1 MDAVTKY
8 EFTEFVEQ
16 RSHALFRFAYAL
28 TGAQHTAEDLLQ
40 GALAKALM
48 KWSSITDQPEPYV
61 KRIVYRDWVS
71 GWRHRSRRP
80 ETLMATPPEEA
91 IADPSERSDL
101 RLVLRE
107 ALRVLTPRQRA
118 VIVLRYLDDM
128 TEQQVAD
135 LLGCSTGTVA
145 SLTSRALS
153 KLRSAAASSPTLD
166 GVPL

>member
-1 MDAVTKY
+1 VDAVTEH
-8 EFTEFVEQ
+8 EFTEFVAQ

-28 TGAQHTAEDLLQ
+28 TGAQHSAEDLLQ

-48 KWSSITDQPEPYV
+48 KWPGINDHPEPYV
-61 KRIVYRDWVS
+61 KRIVYRDWISV
-71 GWRHRSRRP
+71 WRHRSRRP
-80 ETLMATPPEEA
+80 ETLTAAPPEGTV
-91 IADPSERSDL
+91 ADPSERTDL

-118 VIVLRYLDDM
+118 VVVLRYLDDM

-145 SLTSRALS
+145 SLTSRALA
-153 KLRSAAASSPTLD
+153 KLRHAAASSPALD
-166 GVPL
+166 GVSL